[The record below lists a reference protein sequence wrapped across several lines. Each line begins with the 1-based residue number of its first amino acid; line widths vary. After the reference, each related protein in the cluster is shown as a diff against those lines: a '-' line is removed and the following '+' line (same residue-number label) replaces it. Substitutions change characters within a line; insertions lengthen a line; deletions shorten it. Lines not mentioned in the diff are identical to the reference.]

1 MEKLPQHIAIIMDGN
16 RRWAKAK
23 TIDPKLGHK
32 EGAKNLENIA
42 RFANSIG
49 LKYLTV
55 YAFSTENWKRTEDE
69 VGTLMKL
76 LQHYLD
82 DFSKRADTENIRI
95 NILGD
100 IDVLD
105 KAISD
110 SIYKVMERTKNNTG
124 LMLNVAFNYGGRAEL
139 IHAFKNISKDII
151 EKNIQIEE
159 ITEQL
164 INENLYTKGIPEPD
178 IMIRTSRELRTSG
191 FLLWQMAYTEF
202 IFVNK
207 HWPDF
212 NNQDL
217 LNAIEECNKRKR
229 NFGT

>member
-1 MEKLPQHIAIIMDGN
+1 MNNPQHIAIIMDGN

-23 TIDPKLGHK
+23 GIDPKLGHK
-32 EGAKNLENIA
+32 EGAKTLEDIT
-42 RFANSIG
+42 RYANSIG

-69 VGTLMKL
+69 VGALMKL
-76 LQHYLD
+76 LQYYLD

-100 IDVLD
+100 IDSID
-105 KAISD
+105 KGVSS
-110 SIYKVMERTKNNTG
+110 SIYNTMERTKNNTG
-124 LMLNVAFNYGGRAEL
+124 LTLNVAFNYGGRAEVV
-139 IHAFKNISKDII
+139 HAFKNMSKDILDNKIKI
-151 EKNIQIEE
+151 EDINEE
-159 ITEQL
+159 L

-178 IMIRTSRELRTSG
+178 IMVRTSGEFRTSG

-202 IFVNK
+202 MFIDK

-212 NNQDL
+212 NRQDL
-217 LNAIEECNKRKR
+217 LDVIEEYNKRKR
-229 NFGT
+229 NFGV